1 MAEDGDIA
9 AVVQRALQARDQGI
23 QILSGAASFGIVI
36 AALAITMPAIE
47 AGLTLTALG
56 PAIMLVVMAL
66 LVNDLI
72 LWGPRGRSRIG
83 AVCAAAAPLLVAF
96 GFTTILASVDA
107 GTDNQP
113 LIIVLNILWLPLMLA
128 AMHTGH
134 LILSGKDD
142 AVRYRAIAQLFGV
155 GIGVSIILSSPLT
168 AVWHA
173 ILPALFIIPASYSLV
188 VGGPDRAQVKEFK
201 RALDTAEERVL
212 LLRSKGVTVDQS
224 ASLVNSARG
233 IGYREPRI
241 GLRILSEALDDIERI
256 VALSN
261 DLGAIRQES
270 ESAVAEAK
278 KIAPMATRP
287 ARCMT
292 TGDRESELGSLR
304 DAEQLYREAKRRS
317 IEISSHWKPA
327 EDAIAAARAAI
338 SAVGGV
344 DRERLDGL
352 LQAASEALDREEPAD
367 ARTIAESIPPH
378 VENTSEATVGAEG
391 ALEEARAALGRVEGL
406 DCTEWQERLAEAD
419 LAIQNGDASLARGLA
434 DSIQREIITVGEAKT
449 MVQRALRQRRKMTEQ
464 WSERGDASTWDERL
478 AEVKE
483 SAAAGRW
490 VEAKENLDSIT
501 SDLDAVGQA
510 VGETTELL
518 DFVKDEWRSLRA
530 RLESSGVK
538 AANDD
543 RRACEAAVGAASKAL
558 ERGDVE
564 DALVALGEADGLM
577 ERLRR
582 LT

>member
-1 MAEDGDIA
+1 MDEDGDIA
-9 AVVQRALQARDQGI
+9 TVVQRVLQARDQRI
-23 QILSGAASFGIVI
+23 QILSGAASFGLVI
-36 AALAITMPAIE
+36 AALTITMPAIE

-56 PAIMLVVMAL
+56 PAIMLIVMAL

-83 AVCAAAAPLLVAF
+83 AACAAAAPLIVAF
-96 GFTTILASVDA
+96 GFTTILASVEA
-107 GTDNQP
+107 GIDNQP
-113 LIIVLNILWLPLMLA
+113 LIIVLNMLWLPLMLG

-155 GIGVSIILSSPLT
+155 GIGVSIILASPLA

-173 ILPALFIIPASYSLV
+173 VLPALFIIPATYSLV

-201 RALDTAEERVL
+201 RALDTAEDRVL
-212 LLRSKGVTVDQS
+212 LLRSKGITVDQA

-233 IGYREPRI
+233 LGYRDPKI
-241 GLRILSEALDDIERI
+241 GLRILDEALGDIERI

-261 DLGAIRQES
+261 DLGAIRDEA
-270 ESAVAEAK
+270 EGVVAAAA
-278 KIAPMATRP
+278 KIAPMAKRP

-292 TGDRESELGSLR
+292 TGDREAELGSLR
-304 DAEQLYREAKRRS
+304 EAEQLYREAKRRS
-317 IEISSHWKPA
+317 LEISTHWKPA

-338 SAVGGV
+338 SAVSGV
-344 DRERLDGL
+344 DRERLEGMV
-352 LQAASEALDREEPAD
+352 QAASEALDREEPAD
-367 ARTIAESIPPH
+367 SRTIAESIPPH
-378 VENTSEATVGAEG
+378 IENITEAAVGAES

-406 DCTEWQERLAEAD
+406 DCTEWQERLEEAD
-419 LAIQNGDASLARGLA
+419 SAMRDGDASLARGLA

-478 AEVKE
+478 AEAKKLAE
-483 SAAAGRW
+483 SGRW
-490 VEAKENLDSIT
+490 VEANETLDSIT

-510 VGETTELL
+510 VVETTELL

-538 AANDD
+538 AANED
-543 RRACEAAVGAASKAL
+543 RRACELAVGEASKAL
-558 ERGDVE
+558 ERGDVD
-564 DALVALGEADGLM
+564 DALTALGDADGLM